1 MRIHAKL
8 HCQNMQKNTTM
19 QENDLKIPAKFGMR
33 IEAGGGQTVQAD
45 WAQNDPTKPDY
56 ILNRP
61 GGYYGDP
68 VTVDEEIYSGEIAQ
82 ARSQMFVDWLLVAG
96 QTYKVTIGEVEKTYT
111 AFADSFDGTTGV
123 TIGDAPLMDAFTSGG
138 GLWAMFSVENKGK
151 KLALMISPEED
162 VGKAI
167 RIAHVGTLREVYKIP
182 AELLDIPPVEQ
193 EPQVITVTLEKRDG
207 KQYCSLS
214 FQEVLAAQRGGKEVR
229 LLDNYSHYYQF
240 TGVYNADENICFHSF
255 QRYKLWWAVME
266 RSGLVEIYGYNLG
279 QQELTYDAGGGN
291 LSLSGSANEKLR
303 IYSET
308 TRQRYLINIKL
319 QTKTNGAYMQL
330 QYYKQT
336 KTINLCKHE
345 DLGYGGV
352 VLDMELNRVSTND
365 TSYLVTMHL
374 LNPDGTAHA
383 SGYYYCGELDL
394 RDSDMSNRSAE
405 VWITSGTT
413 DKLADRLTYKSYKR

>member
-8 HCQNMQKNTTM
+8 QCQNMQKSTTL
-19 QENDLKIPAKFGMR
+19 QEKDLKISAKFGTS

-45 WAQNDPTKPDY
+45 WAQNDPTAADY
-56 ILNRP
+56 VQNRP

-68 VTVDEEIYSGEIAQ
+68 VTVDEELYRGEITD
-82 ARSQMFVDWLLVAG
+82 RVMEMPVDFLLVAG
-96 QTYKVTIGEVEKTYT
+96 QTYKVTIGGIDKTYT
-111 AFADSFDGTTGV
+111 AFADTFEDIPGV
-123 TIGDAPLMDAFTSGG
+123 TIGDAPFMDAYTSEG
-138 GLWAMFSVENKGK
+138 MFALLSADINGTKV
-151 KLALMISPEED
+151 ALMISLEED
-162 VGKAI
+162 VGKEI
-167 RIAHVGTLREVYKIP
+167 RIAQGGTAREVHKIP
-182 AELLDIPPVEQ
+182 AEFLDIPPVEQ
-193 EPQVITVTLEKRDG
+193 EPQVITVTLEERDG
-207 KQYCSLS
+207 KQYGSLS
-214 FQEVLAAQRGGKEVR
+214 FKEVLAAQRGGKEVR
-229 LLDNYSHYYQF
+229 LLDNYGHYYQF

-255 QRYKLWWAVME
+255 QQYKLWWALMK

-279 QQELTYDAGGGN
+279 QQELTYDAGGGY

-303 IYSET
+303 IYRVP

-319 QTKTNGAYMQL
+319 QTKTNGAYLQL
-330 QYYKQT
+330 QYYKKT

-345 DLGYGGV
+345 DLGDDGV

-394 RDSDMSNRSAE
+394 RDSDNSNRSAE

-413 DKLADRLTYKSYKR
+413 DKFANRLTYKRYTR